1 MSECCCIG
9 FGKCSYFYFYLFGAI
24 LTNTI
29 KKEFYKIDSFILNRF
44 LLLQSIYRYFSYI
57 LFGLIFNWI
66 LISYLN
72 KKKSNKDNNNEI
84 NSIQLSRTKTLNTLI
99 YNNILKFPKKDIFSC
114 IFVCF
119 VYVLHLESLKIVG
132 YFKLGS
138 LNIWTAHIGFVIIFM
153 NIYYP
158 QNIYKHQLYS
168 MIFVIF
174 LDTILII
181 ASTFLNYDGN
191 KNIYQVKGI
200 ILCNCVILYYI
211 SISFIFAYAEVKT
224 KILIDRKY
232 LSPYFIIILVGI
244 IGFIVNTIVAL
255 IIEFYGDE
263 CNDLSETNINCY
275 VNISSYFNILKTI
288 FNNNPK
294 EFYIEIFFFS
304 LFLMIFEFLNMTFA
318 IFIYKYLNPGYLLF
332 SDNIYF
338 TFFSLINFFFIKKK
352 FDSLSIKKFILS
364 ESSEIFEL
372 LAYLIYL
379 ELIELRFCGLNKNI
393 RKNIEK
399 RAEIDIE
406 ISGDVN
412 NDNSIN
418 TDLIDE
424 SDEKE
429 KNIERLSI

>member
-1 MSECCCIG
+1 M
-9 FGKCSYFYFYLFGAI
+9 
-24 LTNTI
+24 
-29 KKEFYKIDSFILNRF
+29 
-44 LLLQSIYRYFSYI
+44 
-57 LFGLIFNWI
+57 
-66 LISYLN
+66 
-72 KKKSNKDNNNEI
+72 
-84 NSIQLSRTKTLNTLI
+84 
-99 YNNILKFPKKDIFSC
+99 KFPKKDIFSC

-153 NIYYP
+153 NIYFP
-158 QNIYKHQLYS
+158 ENIYKHQLYS

-174 LDTILII
+174 LDTILIVI
-181 ASTFLNYDGN
+181 STFLDYEDNN
-191 KNIYQVKGI
+191 NIYQVKGI
-200 ILCNCVILYYI
+200 ILCICVILFYI
-211 SISFIFAYAEVKT
+211 CITFIFSYAEVKT

-232 LSPYFIIILVGI
+232 LSPYIIIVLVGI
-244 IGFIVNTIVAL
+244 IGFIMNTITSL
-255 IIEFYGDE
+255 FIEFYGDE
-263 CNDLSETNINCY
+263 CNDLSETNIYCY
-275 VNISSYFNILKTI
+275 ANVSSYFNILKTI

-294 EFYIEIFFFS
+294 EFYVEIFFFS
-304 LFLMIFEFLNMTFA
+304 LFSMIFEFLNMTFV
-318 IFIYKYLNPGYLLF
+318 IFIYKYLNPSYLLL

-352 FDSLSIKKFILS
+352 FDSLSIKKFIIS

-372 LAYLIYL
+372 LAFLIYL

-399 RAEIDIE
+399 RAEIE
-406 ISGDVN
+406 ISGDMN
-412 NDNSIN
+412 NDISIN

-429 KNIERLSI
+429 KNIGRFSI

>member
-24 LTNTI
+24 LTNII
-29 KKEFYKIDSFILNRF
+29 KKEFYKIDSFILNQF

-57 LFGLIFNWI
+57 LFGLLFNWI
-66 LISYLN
+66 LIRYLN
-72 KKKSNKDNNNEI
+72 KKKNNEDNNKEI
-84 NSIQLSRTKTLNTLI
+84 NRKQICKTKSLNTLI

-114 IFVCF
+114 IFICF
-119 VYVLHLESLKIVG
+119 IYVLHLESLKIVG

-138 LNIWTAHIGFVIIFM
+138 LNIWTAHIGFLIIFM
-153 NIYYP
+153 NIYYT
-158 QNIYKHQLYS
+158 QNVYKHQLYS

-174 LDTILII
+174 LDTILIV
-181 ASTFLNYDGN
+181 ASTFLDYDGN

-200 ILCNCVILYYI
+200 ILCNFVILYYI

-232 LSPYFIIILVGI
+232 LSPYLIIILIGI
-244 IGFIVNTIVAL
+244 IGFIINTITAL
-255 IIEFYGDE
+255 IFEFYGNK
-263 CNDLSETNINCY
+263 CNDLSEVNINCY
-275 VNISSYFNILKTI
+275 TNVSSYFNILKTL
-288 FNNNPK
+288 FNNSPK
-294 EFYIEIFFFS
+294 DFYLEIFFFS
-304 LFLMIFEFLNMTFA
+304 LFLVIFEFLNMTFA

-352 FDSLSIKKFILS
+352 FDSLSIKKFIFS

-399 RAEIDIE
+399 RAEIEIE
-406 ISGDVN
+406 ICGDMN

-424 SDEKE
+424 SDEKK
-429 KNIERLSI
+429 KNIDKFSI

>member
-24 LTNTI
+24 LTNAI
-29 KKEFYKIDSFILNRF
+29 KREILKVDSFILKQF
-44 LLLQSIYRYFSYI
+44 LLLQSIYRYLNYI

-66 LISYLN
+66 LIRYLN
-72 KKKSNKDNNNEI
+72 KKKSKKDNNKEI
-84 NSIQLSRTKTLNTLI
+84 NNIQLSRTKTLNTLI

-153 NIYYP
+153 NIYFP
-158 QNIYKHQLYS
+158 ENIYKHQLYS

-174 LDTILII
+174 LDTILIVV
-181 ASTFLNYDGN
+181 STFLDYEGN

-200 ILCNCVILYYI
+200 FLCNCVILFYI
-211 SISFIFAYAEVKT
+211 CITFIFSYTEVKT

-232 LSPYFIIILVGI
+232 LSPYIIIILIGI
-244 IGFIVNTIVAL
+244 IGFIANTIAAL

-263 CNDLSETNINCY
+263 CNDLSETNIYCY
-275 VNISSYFNILKTI
+275 ANVSSYFNILKTML
-288 FNNNPK
+288 NNSPK
-294 EFYIEIFFFS
+294 EFYVEIFFFS
-304 LFLMIFEFLNMTFA
+304 LFSMIFEFLNMTFV
-318 IFIYKYLNPGYLLF
+318 IFIYKYLNPSYLLL

-338 TFFSLINFFFIKKK
+338 TFFSLINFFIIKKK
-352 FDSLSIKKFILS
+352 FDSFSIKKFIIS

-372 LAYLIYL
+372 LAFLIYL

-399 RAEIDIE
+399 RAEIE
-406 ISGDVN
+406 IIGDMN
-412 NDNSIN
+412 NDTSLN
-418 TDLIDE
+418 TDFIDE

-429 KNIERLSI
+429 NNIGRFSI